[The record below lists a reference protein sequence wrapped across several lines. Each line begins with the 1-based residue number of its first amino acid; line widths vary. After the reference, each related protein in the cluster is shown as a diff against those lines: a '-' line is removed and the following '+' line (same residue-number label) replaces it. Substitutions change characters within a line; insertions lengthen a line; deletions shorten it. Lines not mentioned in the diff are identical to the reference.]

1 MFRKHLF
8 YPLNYQ
14 GNMGMSVNLPQELPE
29 AYIDVQS

>member
-1 MFRKHLF
+1 
-8 YPLNYQ
+8 LNYQ